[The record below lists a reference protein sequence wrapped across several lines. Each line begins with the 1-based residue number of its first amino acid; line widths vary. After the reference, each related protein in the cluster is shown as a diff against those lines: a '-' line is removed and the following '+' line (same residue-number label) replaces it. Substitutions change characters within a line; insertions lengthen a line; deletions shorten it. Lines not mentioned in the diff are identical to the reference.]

1 MGKKYVAVGPLVQ
14 EPTPDDEHHDHE
26 ILSWLDKKERRS
38 TVLFWFGSEFSLT
51 KEEICEVAHE
61 LELSKVNFIYGF

>member
-38 TVLFWFGSEFSLT
+38 TVFVLVWE
-51 KEEICEVAHE
+51 
-61 LELSKVNFIYGF
+61 